1 MVYFVDFYPAHSGDI
16 NCVYVQIHPIFSFE
30 QQLVIYQNSRED
42 PNTQQVTPY
51 HGDWTKLCQE
61 LERLFATL
69 HSHKGQLNNP

>member
-51 HGDWTKLCQE
+51 H
-61 LERLFATL
+61 
-69 HSHKGQLNNP
+69 